1 MLLPFLFTLP
11 WLLVCGQAVR
21 IRLPRPLPGEGSPRS
36 PEEESPK
43 SPGEG
48 ADEAVTS
55 EQAGPSEVVDIL
67 SDRSQ
72 EQASAGPASGGTAG
86 TAGAASPQIS
96 VIVPARDEA
105 RSIKSCV
112 ASISAS
118 EHPSFE
124 IIVVDDRSTDDTH
137 AIASRVPIGNA
148 RRVEVLSG
156 EELPEGWLGKPWA
169 CYQGAQRARGR
180 FLLFTDADTTHT
192 PTLMASAV
200 SGLRQDGAQAI
211 TLVGQQ
217 RMESFWER
225 LVQPQIFTMMMFRY
239 LDLGRP
245 VGRDRWRDAI
255 ANGQYILI
263 ERETY
268 DDVGGHEAV
277 RGEVVE
283 DLALAQILAR
293 AGLRLTVRL
302 AERQFRTRMYRSL
315 REIVDGWSKNVILG
329 GLMTLPAWLRPIMP
343 PAVMSTII
351 ALWIAPPIVLSATL
365 VGFGSGSLQLWA
377 AATTAI
383 SVSFW
388 MAVNRRF
395 GAPLA
400 YGLAYPL
407 GAAVA
412 AFIFVRSWTWGRD
425 IRWKGRSYRI
435 DAA

>member
-1 MLLPFLFTLP
+1 MLLPFLFMLP
-11 WLLVCGQAVR
+11 WLLVWGQAIRV
-21 IRLPRPLPGEGSPRS
+21 RLPRPLPGEEAPS
-36 PEEESPK
+36 

-48 ADEAVTS
+48 ADQAVTS
-55 EQAGPSEVVDIL
+55 ERTGPSEVVDIP

-72 EQASAGPASGGTAG
+72 EHTSSGPANAGSASAPPGD
-86 TAGAASPQIS
+86 AASPQIS

-105 RSIKSCV
+105 RSIGGCV
-112 ASISAS
+112 ASLAAS
-118 EHPSFE
+118 DYPSYE
-124 IIVVDDRSTDDTH
+124 IIVVDDRSTDATG
-137 AIASRVPIGNA
+137 AIAACVPKGNA

-169 CYQGAQRARGR
+169 CHQGARRANGDL
-180 FLLFTDADTTHT
+180 LLFTDADTTHAR
-192 PTLMASAV
+192 TLMASAV

-211 TLVGQQ
+211 TLVGHQL
-217 RMESFWER
+217 MESFWER

-239 LDLGRP
+239 HDLGRP
-245 VGRDRWRDAI
+245 VGKERWRDAI

-263 ERETY
+263 EREAY
-268 DDVGGHEAV
+268 DSVGGHDAV

-293 AGLRLTVRL
+293 TGFRLTVRF

-343 PAVMSTII
+343 PAVLSTII
-351 ALWIAPPIVLSATL
+351 ALWIAPPTVLCATL
-365 VGFGSGSLQLWA
+365 VGFGSGRLQLWA

-383 SVSFW
+383 SLAFW
-388 MAVNRRF
+388 MAVSRRF

-412 AFIFVRSWTWGRD
+412 AFTFVRSWTWGRD